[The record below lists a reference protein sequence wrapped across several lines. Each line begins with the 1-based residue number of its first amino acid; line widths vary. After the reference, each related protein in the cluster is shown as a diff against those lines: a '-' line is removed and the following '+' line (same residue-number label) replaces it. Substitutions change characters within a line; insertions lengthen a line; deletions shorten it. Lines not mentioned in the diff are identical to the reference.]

1 MTDLSD
7 LHPSVAVVLAGGQ
20 GTRLFELTERE
31 SKPALPFAR
40 FHRIVD
46 FTMASLARSGVRTV
60 LVGTQYCPT
69 TLSTH
74 LRDSWSGA
82 FGSLLLRCGS
92 TVADGGYRGTADVLR
107 RNAAELD
114 RLGVEDLLI
123 VAADHIYAMDYR
135 PFLQAHRD
143 RGARITL
150 AAMPVPRD
158 EASRFG
164 VITEGPGGR
173 IAGFAEKPARPAAM
187 PDDGASAL
195 VSMGIYV
202 VNWPWLRARLADP
215 LLMDF
220 GHDIVPLAVDMGEA
234 AVWRWSGYWRDVGT
248 LDGLRESW
256 LDFEAAQPPCPRPL
270 VPGSLL
276 RASDHGTAR
285 DRFQARITLGGLRLM
300 SPLIGC
306 SDPGRW
312 AALDRSVLMDG
323 AQINPGVRLTNVI
336 VAPGTILPDG
346 LRIGED
352 RAEDQRWF
360 RVAGDTVLVSSA
372 MLARRAAD
380 RVRSFATFHCDPKV
394 AG

>member
-1 MTDLSD
+1 MPELSD
-7 LHPSVAVVLAGGQ
+7 LSQSVAVVLAGGQ
-20 GTRLFELTERE
+20 GTRLFELTQRE

-46 FTMASLARSGVRTV
+46 FTMASLARSGVGTV
-60 LVGTQYCPT
+60 MVATQYCPA
-69 TLSTH
+69 TLSSH
-74 LRDSWSGA
+74 LRDNWAEA
-82 FGSLLLRCGS
+82 FGSLMLRCGS
-92 TVADGGYRGTADVLR
+92 AVSDGGYRGTADVLR

-114 RLGVEDLLI
+114 RRGVKDLLI
-123 VAADHIYAMDYR
+123 VAADHIYAMDYQ

-150 AAMPVPRD
+150 AAMPVPRED
-158 EASRFG
+158 ASRFG
-164 VITEGPGGR
+164 VITEGDGGR
-173 IAGFAEKPARPAAM
+173 IADFAEKPAHPAAM

-202 VNWPWLRARLADP
+202 VDWPWLRERLADP
-215 LLMDF
+215 SPMDF
-220 GHDIVPLAVDMGEA
+220 GHDIVPLAVARGEA

-256 LDFEAAQPPCPRPL
+256 LDFEATQPPCPRPL

-276 RASDHGTAR
+276 RASDHGGAR

-300 SPLIGC
+300 SPLIGNT
-306 SDPGRW
+306 DPGRW
-312 AALDRSVLMDG
+312 AALDRSILMKG
-323 AQINPGVRLTNVI
+323 AQVNPGVRLSNVI
-336 VAPGTILPDG
+336 VAPSTIIPEG
-346 LRIGED
+346 LHIGDD

-360 RVAGDTVLVSSA
+360 RVSGETTLVTSA
-372 MLARRAAD
+372 MLARRAAE
-380 RVRSFATFHCDPKV
+380 RTRAVATFHCDPKV